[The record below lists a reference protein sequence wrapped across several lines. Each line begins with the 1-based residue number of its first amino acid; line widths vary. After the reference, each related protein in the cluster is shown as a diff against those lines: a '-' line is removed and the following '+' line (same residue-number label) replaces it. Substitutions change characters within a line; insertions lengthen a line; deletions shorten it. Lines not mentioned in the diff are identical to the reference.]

1 MTSMHS
7 EQYELPDSADCVD
20 AVSTYLDHDKNK
32 GHRLT
37 VRECDQRAGTWASV
51 SAETIRSTRRPYLN
65 SRISDVQ
72 RDWFVDRAASAPF
85 AEIGLNE
92 NLAHAD
98 PLVEGGLY
106 ARALSLYDHF
116 AEQAPRGVSTA
127 KIHKVLYCMRPRLF
141 PILDSRLLRL
151 LKPNARAAG
160 YALFQATGNYDLGR
174 LNYWEAVR
182 KLLCDNEE
190 TLADTRETLMDAHD
204 PFIRDAA
211 NFLTDLRLLDMVLW
225 QAE

>member
-1 MTSMHS
+1 MTSMHP
-7 EQYELPDSADCVD
+7 EQYELPDSAECVD
-20 AVSTYLDHDKNK
+20 AVSNYLDHDKNK

-98 PLVEGGLY
+98 PLVECGLY

-127 KIHKVLYCMRPRLF
+127 KIHKVLYCMRPNLF

-160 YALFQATGNYDLGR
+160 QAIFDARGNYDLGQ

-190 TLADTRETLMDAHD
+190 TLAQTREALMDSHD